1 MHHLLN
7 SPLVYLHDV
16 STGLIRPIVLTG
28 NVTEYKQQALNVYA
42 IEAELAQDRIRR

>member
-7 SPLVYLHDV
+7 SPTVYLHDV
-16 STGLIRPIVLTG
+16 VKGKVYPIVLTG
-28 NVTEYKQQALNVYA
+28 SVTEHKNNRLNQYA